1 MGRRPQSPLRAS
13 SQADDA
19 QSLVAVQLKG
29 PLGIAHRH
37 GGRLGG
43 RSPVKGCLW
52 DQSPWEKQE
61 VAGKGGL
68 QGVSTKAS
76 VYPTGSSHAGTAF
89 SYPEVGRGPDKAPQH
104 GSVPGC
110 GCRGG
115 GPPGEAVLLLQVVL
129 AEAGC

>member
-1 MGRRPQSPLRAS
+1 MGRRPQSPLGAS

-19 QSLVAVQLKG
+19 QSLVAVQLEG
-29 PLGIAHRH
+29 PRGIAHRH

-43 RSPVKGCLW
+43 RRPVKGCPW
-52 DQSPWEKQE
+52 GQGPWEEQE

-76 VYPTGSSHAGTAF
+76 VYPTGSSPVGMAF
-89 SYPEVGRGPDKAPQH
+89 SYPELGRGPGKAPLH

-110 GCRGG
+110 GCWGG
-115 GPPGEAVLLLQVVL
+115 GPPGEAVLLLKVVS